1 MKKYLNEKNLN
12 FIAHVATSYGGF
24 NILTAVDLCIDEWYL
39 GNPINEDLRY
49 GAVPKVAKI
58 EFNKLLFGKEYNSI
72 GKTHQSEIM
81 VGSLNEFFKEYIA
94 PKYILLQKFTYD
106 FLFDLEKNDPADV
119 YKPGLTDWDYEDYKI
134 NHSEQIVD
142 LVRDDITDWHFGF
155 DVKETLEEE
164 KIEKIS
170 KPIETTKVTT
180 KKSTKKKAT
189 TKKAKK

>member
-49 GAVPKVAKI
+49 GGVPKVAKL

-81 VGSLNEFFKEYIA
+81 VDSLNEFFKEYIA
-94 PKYILLQKFTYD
+94 PKYLLLQKFTYD
-106 FLFDLEKNDPADV
+106 FLNDLEKNDQADV
-119 YKPGLTDWDYEDYKI
+119 FKPGLTDWDYEDYKI

-170 KPIETTKVTT
+170 KPIEPTKVTT
-180 KKSTKKKAT
+180 NKSTKKKAA
-189 TKKAKK
+189 TKKPIK

>member
-39 GNPINEDLRY
+39 GNPINEDLKY
-49 GAVPKVAKI
+49 GGVPKVAKL

-81 VGSLNEFFKEYIA
+81 VDSLNEFFKEYIA
-94 PKYILLQKFTYD
+94 PKYLLLQKFTYD
-106 FLFDLEKNDPADV
+106 FLNDLEKNDQADV

-155 DVKETLEEE
+155 DVKETHEEE

-170 KPIETTKVTT
+170 KPIEPTKVTT
-180 KKSTKKKAT
+180 NKSTKKKAA
-189 TKKAKK
+189 TKKPKK

>member
-12 FIAHVATSYGGF
+12 FIAHVATSYEGF

-39 GNPINEDLRY
+39 GNPINEDLKY
-49 GAVPKVAKI
+49 GGVAKL

-72 GKTHQSEIM
+72 GKTHQSGVM
-81 VGSLNEFFKEYIA
+81 VNSLTEFFNEYIA
-94 PKYILLQKFTYD
+94 PKYLLLQKFTYH
-106 FLFDLEKNDPADV
+106 FLNQLEKNEPEEV
-119 YKPGLTDWDYEDYKI
+119 YKPGLTDWGYADYKI

-155 DVKETLEEE
+155 ALKETLEKE

-170 KPIETTKVTT
+170 KSIEKKVA
-180 KKSTKKKAT
+180 TKKKAT
-189 TKKAKK
+189 TKKSKK